1 MCNICVL
8 VFFYIIYHI
17 QAYTLPLPL
26 NPIKIGIFVPIHHI
40 YCFMLA
46 MCYVLVYYSQN
57 ITMTIYCAII
67 LCLLL
72 YLSFIFAHGLYS
84 HFMLG
89 ITFLRLM

>member
-1 MCNICVL
+1 
-8 VFFYIIYHI
+8 
-17 QAYTLPLPL
+17 
-26 NPIKIGIFVPIHHI
+26 
-40 YCFMLA
+40 MLA

-67 LCLLL
+67 LCLLF

-89 ITFLRLM
+89 ITFFTSYVTVCKCHIALKAI